1 VELSGGIRRAAAAAL
16 AAACLACADGG
27 GPVGGPG
34 GPGGRDGLDLAYV
47 TPRLR
52 VVASGEERSVRIAL
66 VVRRR
71 SEGGASVPLA
81 DARLVV
87 EREEGR
93 GEPSAATAVTGADG
107 LAAVDVRMPSQPDLT
122 RIVFRMQGDASSYL
136 PFDVISAPVVEASLE
151 PGEIRDRLEVPKSGV
166 LLRFRVEPGSQTIL
180 IPYQTDS
187 DRSGA
192 VYRLLHQGSSAGGA
206 AAAFGADPP
215 RLPHALAPRG
225 DAGDVIE
232 GPASGARRSLGLA
245 AVPQSL
251 DIQSCMVSASRKAPL
266 RYLGSR
272 VALYVDTPP
281 DAYQARIDS
290 IGRAF
295 DEEIM
300 PRNTELFGPT
310 SDYDGNGV
318 VFVIVTPELEGG
330 EGVYCDSIRR
340 VGTEAVFALWN
351 PELPVHR
358 LLAVLAHEHQHL
370 VNAGHHVRSD
380 GNVGDERWL
389 NEGLSFAAEAL
400 NGYWYDS
407 LIRMWTFLNGQNG
420 GMSMLPLEY
429 VSAYDDRYMAF
440 LLYLEDRFGPGTL
453 RALTRSGRRGVANV
467 EAVTDVPFEEL
478 LRDWFV
484 AVAVSNRGITDEPR
498 YTYRSVDL
506 MGMTQEIARCECSPV
521 ESFSGMRLEG
531 LHLSG
536 SFDAARMLDRADADY
551 YELLPPPGSE
561 TGFYDVYF
569 DAFGREFVQIAVAR
583 VR

>member
-1 VELSGGIRRAAAAAL
+1 MSSWIRRAASAAL

-27 GPVGGPG
+27 GPVG

-71 SEGGASVPLA
+71 SADGASVPLA
-81 DARLVV
+81 AARLVI

-93 GEPSAATAVTGADG
+93 GEPSAAMAVTGPDG
-107 LAAVDVRMPSQPDLT
+107 LAAVDVRMPAQPDLT
-122 RIVFRMQGDASSYL
+122 RIVFRMQSDAGSYL
-136 PFDVISAPVVEASLE
+136 PFDLISAPVVEALLE
-151 PGEIRDRLEVPKSGV
+151 PGEIRDRMDVPKSGV
-166 LLRFRVEPGSQTIL
+166 LLRFRVEPEARTIL

-192 VYRLLHQGSSAGGA
+192 VYRLLHQGSSPGGT

-232 GPASGARRSLGLA
+232 GAERGGRRALGLA

-251 DIQSCMVSASRKAPL
+251 DIQSCMVSVSRKAPL
-266 RYLGSR
+266 RYLGAR
-272 VALYVDTPP
+272 VALYVDAPP
-281 DAYQARIDS
+281 NAHQARIDS

-295 DEEIM
+295 DEEIV

-310 SDYDGNGV
+310 SDHDRNGV
-318 VFVIVTPELEGG
+318 VFVIVTPELEDG

-340 VGTEAVFALWN
+340 VGTEALFARWD
-351 PELPVHR
+351 PELPAHR
-358 LLAVLAHEHQHL
+358 LLAVLAHEHQHV
-370 VNAGHHVRSD
+370 VNAGHHVLSD

-420 GMSMLPLEY
+420 GMSMLPLDY

-440 LLYLEDRFGPGTL
+440 LLYLEDRFGPGAL
-453 RALTRSGRRGVANV
+453 RALTQSGRRGVANV
-467 EAVTDVPFEEL
+467 ESVTDMPFEEL

-498 YTYRSVDL
+498 YTYRTVDL
-506 MGMTQEIARCECSPV
+506 MGMTEEIARCKCSPV
-521 ESFSGMRLEG
+521 DSFSGMRLEG

-536 SFDAARMLDRADADY
+536 SFDVARMLDRADADY

-561 TGFYDVYF
+561 AGSYDVYF